1 MYVYRTNSQQCN
13 EQYLLMSIKFNDL
26 PFSELDFN
34 AACSTSRPL
43 TQKSVLAVVA
53 YVSRKPSVTVAQ

>member
-1 MYVYRTNSQQCN
+1 
-13 EQYLLMSIKFNDL
+13 MSIKFNDL